1 MYRLIDAL
9 IKENFFPLSDL
20 INSFLIIW
28 FLYNFYL
35 WLILMNKIWK
45 ENKTKILLL
54 GAAGFTLG
62 GYLLKKT
69 FGN

>member
-1 MYRLIDAL
+1 
-9 IKENFFPLSDL
+9 
-20 INSFLIIW
+20 
-28 FLYNFYL
+28 
-35 WLILMNKIWK
+35 MNKIWK